1 MFNLLI
7 YRGFLV
13 AVKWLAVAFLGLSLP
28 ALADQP
34 ADHDRL
40 LFDDPRAVRSITP
53 KFAAFLFDGL
63 SPATGRSDPAL
74 SGWRQL
80 LNERFLVAGESAPL
94 PSAIAYRFTDNVLGG
109 VAFDTVTDTSVIK
122 DDRYDLS
129 LFGSYGDHQL
139 QLDGQ
144 LGFGSALFRESTAN
158 RPADGTPDTAL
169 TESDIA
175 HFFVGLGLGYRI
187 ASGPFTITPR
197 LQLDYTSVDIQEPR
211 YTLGGRTGFA
221 TADSQN
227 PSHLSSL
234 RSSLGGQIS
243 YPIEQDWGR
252 FEPHVQ
258 LRWVHEFE
266 DKADAHRSRQLRQEA
281 TAAPFALSPSVPEQ
295 DYFNLGLGVSAR
307 FGAGSAAF
315 LSYEKVFG
323 KKDSDDASDYTVTGG
338 LRFEF

>member
-1 MFNLLI
+1 MFNILSSW
-7 YRGFLV
+7 GFSV
-13 AVKWLAVAFLGLSLP
+13 AVKWLAVAFLGFTLP
-28 ALADQP
+28 ALADQS
-34 ADHDRL
+34 ADQDRL
-40 LFDDPRAVRSITP
+40 LFGDPRAVRSITP
-53 KFAAFLFDGL
+53 KFSAFLYDGL
-63 SPATGRSDPAL
+63 SPATNRGHPAV

-80 LNERFLVAGESAPL
+80 LNERFLIAGESADL
-94 PSAIAYRFTDNVLGG
+94 PDAIGYRFTDNLLGG
-109 VAFDTVTDTSVIK
+109 VAFGTVTDTGLQET
-122 DDRYDLS
+122 DRYDLS
-129 LFGSYGDHQL
+129 LFGSYGDERL

-144 LGFGSALFRESTAN
+144 LGFGPGLFQEQTAN
-158 RPADGTPDTAL
+158 RLADGTADNAA

-197 LQLDYTSVDIQEPR
+197 LQFDYTSVDIQEPR
-211 YTLGGRTGFA
+211 YALGGRTGFA
-221 TADSQN
+221 SADSQN
-227 PSHLSSL
+227 PSSLSSL

-243 YPIEQDWGR
+243 YPIEQDWGHV
-252 FEPHVQ
+252 EPHVQ

-266 DKADAHRSRQLRQEA
+266 DEADAHLGRRLRQEA
-281 TAAPFALSPSVPEQ
+281 AAPFALSPSVPEQ

-323 KKDSDDASDYTVTGG
+323 KKDDDAASDYTVTGG